1 MYITDEK
8 GKWLI
13 ESETSKMLIE
23 PSESYLAQRELE
35 RLQQEERE
43 LLDSLIPSD
52 KEMLM
57 AEVEIQ
63 TITIL
68 VEVGLI

>member
-8 GKWLI
+8 GKWKI
-13 ESETSKMLIE
+13 DGNVKMLIE
-23 PSESYLAQRELE
+23 PSDSYLAQRGKE

-43 LLDSLIPSD
+43 LLDSLIPSEN
-52 KEMLM
+52 EMLM

-63 TITIL
+63 TIEL
-68 VEVGLI
+68 LMEVGLI